1 MRGGEDGLSYLRSIN
16 DTFYDQ
22 LKVADQKATLIMSL
36 IMLMI
41 IWSPDVRHAFLGALE
56 VPAAPTSVFAASLF
70 VTGALTISLLSALW
84 VIIPRRRPGG
94 PLFWGGWPTARQVA
108 LDLAMTGDVT
118 AIAQSY
124 ADNAA
129 NLAVIC
135 HKKYRFVGIAL
146 WALIL
151 GIGGHVCFLL
161 SR

>member
-1 MRGGEDGLSYLRSIN
+1 MRGGEDGLSYLRSMN

-41 IWSPDVRHAFLGALE
+41 VWSPDVRHAFLGALE
-56 VPAAPTSVFAASLF
+56 ATPLRSAAFAASLF

-94 PLFWGGWPTARQVA
+94 PLFWGGWPEARQAA
-108 LDLAMTGDVT
+108 LDLAMSGDAT

-129 NLAVIC
+129 NLAMIC
-135 HKKYRFVGIAL
+135 HQKYRFVGIAL
-146 WALIL
+146 WALIA

-161 SR
+161 AR